1 MAVRAEESGVIEV
14 STADKLESALSS
26 AGDGERVIKL
36 TDDIEAPGLGVSST
50 VTILGGGHTLTMSQ
64 NASIHVYSGAQL
76 NLGAADGSDALTIR
90 GDGQTSN
97 DTPGLLYVQG
107 SCDMYSRVTLADHEG
122 NNYFGGGVTVEGG
135 TFHMHGGTIE
145 NCGIKGGSV
154 CYGGGVAVVY
164 GGSFVMDG
172 GLIKG
177 CYVETGYVDYYDPT
191 RCIAGVGG
199 GVFVS
204 GASSF
209 TMNGGSIIG
218 NSATN
223 MGGGVAVITS
233 YEEVSQGF
241 GALKSCAELL
251 GGKIENNKAHDGS
264 GVLASA
270 YYYAYANALCADAP
284 SEGAIDKQGLYFDG
298 ITVNGNTADM
308 DSGCGGGV
316 YAVWTKVE
324 ANAATITGNSASR
337 GAGVMACRYADVDI
351 SGGAITG
358 NKASLLGGG
367 LAADTDG
374 IDATGGSVVNHAV
387 TVTDTVLCNNTAGTA
402 GADVYSTKSVVKLS
416 SARDMNTLY
425 QGEPADVANKMIDG
439 WYLDVANSRYAA
451 QPADQRREY
460 ANYANIGMRNTA
472 CLVAASNN
480 KLVKVSFT
488 DESGDVTYGE
498 GWYELGTKADQIQ
511 VPTPTKD
518 SDDTFDYVFD
528 GWDSDISDV
537 TSNAVYKAHF
547 TKLRKRFGV
556 KYAFSSATPGQQ
568 LPDEVLV
575 LLPKDEN
582 SYPRGSEITAGAP
595 SQTVVETADGTWTF
609 EGYDRDSVVAAMD
622 DADDEGNV
630 SFSGTWKFTKK
641 SAPVQP
647 GGDTPAN
654 PGASSPAAPNAPA
667 SAGASFATAL
677 PQTSDPF
684 GAGACLALLAAGVA
698 ALGAGALAKK

>member
-1 MAVRAEESGVIEV
+1 
-14 STADKLESALSS
+14 
-26 AGDGERVIKL
+26 
-36 TDDIEAPGLGVSST
+36 
-50 VTILGGGHTLTMSQ
+50 
-64 NASIHVYSGAQL
+64 
-76 NLGAADGSDALTIR
+76 
-90 GDGQTSN
+90 
-97 DTPGLLYVQG
+97 
-107 SCDMYSRVTLADHEG
+107 
-122 NNYFGGGVTVEGG
+122 
-135 TFHMHGGTIE
+135 
-145 NCGIKGGSV
+145 
-154 CYGGGVAVVY
+154 
-164 GGSFVMDG
+164 
-172 GLIKG
+172 
-177 CYVETGYVDYYDPT
+177 
-191 RCIAGVGG
+191 
-199 GVFVS
+199 
-204 GASSF
+204 
-209 TMNGGSIIG
+209 
-218 NSATN
+218 
-223 MGGGVAVITS
+223 
-233 YEEVSQGF
+233 
-241 GALKSCAELL
+241 
-251 GGKIENNKAHDGS
+251 
-264 GVLASA
+264 
-270 YYYAYANALCADAP
+270 
-284 SEGAIDKQGLYFDG
+284 
-298 ITVNGNTADM
+298 
-308 DSGCGGGV
+308 
-316 YAVWTKVE
+316 
-324 ANAATITGNSASR
+324 
-337 GAGVMACRYADVDI
+337 
-351 SGGAITG
+351 
-358 NKASLLGGG
+358 
-367 LAADTDG
+367 
-374 IDATGGSVVNHAV
+374 
-387 TVTDTVLCNNTAGTA
+387 
-402 GADVYSTKSVVKLS
+402 
-416 SARDMNTLY
+416 MNTLY

-498 GWYELGTKADQIQ
+498 GWYEPGTKADQIK

-568 LPDEVLV
+568 LPDEVLA

-609 EGYDRDSVVAAMD
+609 EGYDRDSAAAAMD

-641 SAPVQP
+641 SMPVTP
-647 GGDTPAN
+647 GPDN
-654 PGASSPAAPNAPA
+654 PGQGGQAAGGVTAPA
-667 SAGASFATAL
+667 GERASGAAL